1 MMKKP
6 RACFCEKVPF
16 RSAAAR
22 QGRLIPPPKAEIAQ
36 PSPLTQTESAAAKS
50 RQPQSYAPFAGT
62 GPRRELPSDAN
73 KLVHMAGADGVQR
86 FPDALGRPVP
96 PLQPKQ
102 RANRLFGKASS
113 PRPRPEMS
121 PTVGAPFL
129 MGRAFEGHVHIL
141 FLAGA
146 PFRRGNASPS
156 LPAQAFRSL
165 KTAPPQARPPAGG
178 TYAALRQDASAR
190 RPCPLLL

>member
-1 MMKKP
+1 
-6 RACFCEKVPF
+6 
-16 RSAAAR
+16 
-22 QGRLIPPPKAEIAQ
+22 
-36 PSPLTQTESAAAKS
+36 
-50 RQPQSYAPFAGT
+50 
-62 GPRRELPSDAN
+62 
-73 KLVHMAGADGVQR
+73 MAGADGVQR

-102 RANRLFGKASS
+102 RVNRLFGKASS

-190 RPCPLLL
+190 RPCPPSPLTETSCLRRTARPGISSTPQPAERARIKKAPGNPGAFAKRPTPPLRRSFPPRSWERAS